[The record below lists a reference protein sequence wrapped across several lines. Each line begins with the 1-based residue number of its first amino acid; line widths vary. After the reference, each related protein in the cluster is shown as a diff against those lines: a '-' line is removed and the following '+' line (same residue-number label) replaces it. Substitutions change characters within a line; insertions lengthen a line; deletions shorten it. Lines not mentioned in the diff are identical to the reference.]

1 MRRPCAWKG
10 SPLPASEATIDRT
23 HVTQRLVAAM
33 REAGSLAC
41 SFGRPIK
48 SWTKG
53 KDSPVTEADIAVDRL
68 LRERLTGEFPSFGW
82 LSEESEDDLGRLH
95 VRQVWIVDPIDGTRA
110 FLNGR
115 TDWSISVALVEDGR
129 PIVGSVFAPNEGEL
143 FVATAGK
150 GATCNGIPLRTTPG
164 DSLAG
169 ARVAGPRRILDQL
182 IALDTGVVAEP
193 RVHSLAL
200 RLARVAQGRID
211 AAFVAGGSRDWDLA
225 AADLLVHEARGVL
238 TTLSGSVL
246 AFNRPEA
253 GHGTLVAAGRP
264 RHRALTDLLRERSVK
279 LG

>member
-1 MRRPCAWKG
+1 
-10 SPLPASEATIDRT
+10 LPASEAAIDRT
-23 HVTQRLVAAM
+23 HVTRRLVAAI

-68 LRERLTGEFPSFGW
+68 LRERLTSEFPSFGW

-95 VRQVWIVDPIDGTRA
+95 VRHVWIVDPIDGTRA

-129 PIVGSVFAPNEGEL
+129 PIVGSVFAPNEGDL
-143 FVATAGK
+143 FVATAGQ

-164 DSLAG
+164 DALAA
-169 ARVAGPRRILDQL
+169 ARVAGPRRHLDQL
-182 IALDTGVVAEP
+182 VALETGIVAEP
-193 RVHSLAL
+193 RIHSLAL
-200 RLARVAQGRID
+200 RLARVAQGRVD

-246 AFNRPEA
+246 VYNRPEA
-253 GHGTLVAAGRP
+253 GHGTLVAAGQP
-264 RHRALTDLLRERSVK
+264 RHRALTDLLRERRIK